1 MSKTNQPC
9 SAWGSLCGHE
19 NFHHSLLCELHTHIS
34 SKDTGK
40 PTPYIQEPLWR
51 LHCLSIEKNEA
62 LSRSYVRT
70 AVGFL
75 VCEEEK

>member
-1 MSKTNQPC
+1 MSQTNQLC
-9 SAWGSLCGHE
+9 SARGSLCGHE
-19 NFHHSLLCELHTHIS
+19 NFHHSLLCESHTHVS
-34 SKDTGK
+34 SKDTEK
-40 PTPYIQEPLWR
+40 PTPYIQGPLWS
-51 LHCLSIEKNEA
+51 LNCLSIEKNEA